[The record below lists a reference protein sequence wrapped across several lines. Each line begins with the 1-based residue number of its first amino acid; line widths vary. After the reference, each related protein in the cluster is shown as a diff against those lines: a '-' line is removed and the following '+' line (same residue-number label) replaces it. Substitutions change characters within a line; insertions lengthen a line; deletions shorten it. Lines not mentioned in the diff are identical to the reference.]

1 MRIHDLQPPE
11 GSRRRPKRVGRGTGS
26 GHGKTSGRGQK
37 GQGAR
42 SGGTKG
48 AAFEGGQMPLVR
60 RVPKRGFKNPF
71 RKEFEE
77 VKLEALNRFEQGTRV
92 TPEVLREAGLVK
104 KMRDGIK
111 ILGNGELNVALEV
124 SAHRFTRSAR
134 AKIEAAGGKV
144 EVIG

>member
-1 MRIHDLQPPE
+1 MRIHDVKPPE
-11 GSRRRPKRVGRGTGS
+11 GSRRRPKRVGRGIGS

-48 AAFEGGQMPLVR
+48 PAFEGGQMPLVR
-60 RVPKRGFKNPF
+60 RVPKRGFKNLF

-77 VKLEALNRFEQGTRV
+77 VKLEALNRFEPGTRV
-92 TPEVLREAGLVK
+92 TPDVLRQAGLVK
-104 KMRDGIK
+104 KQREGIK
-111 ILGNGELNVALEV
+111 ILGNGDLQVALEV
-124 SAHRFTRSAR
+124 SAHRFTQSAR
-134 AKIEAAGGKV
+134 EKIEAAGGKV